1 VRADIVKRFTDL
13 GDPTL
18 LLLGGLAMFFYLW
31 IDDGRR
37 AVAGAWAT
45 SLGLCIALTIAS
57 KLLFYLHG
65 WSQHG
70 PLRLYSPSGHVAIAT
85 AFYGNCAMLLATGH
99 GKTFSLAVFG
109 GTAVLIAFLAVSRML
124 LGLHS
129 APEIAVALAIG
140 LASLSPFH
148 LSLATRPIV
157 LRAGQ
162 PIALLVLIGVVRVS
176 NVDGEAL
183 VAHLARNIASMGAE
197 SPIASA
203 ARTLGIADD

>member
-1 VRADIVKRFTDL
+1 
-13 GDPTL
+13 
-18 LLLGGLAMFFYLW
+18 
-31 IDDGRR
+31 
-37 AVAGAWAT
+37 
-45 SLGLCIALTIAS
+45 
-57 KLLFYLHG
+57 
-65 WSQHG
+65 
-70 PLRLYSPSGHVAIAT
+70 
-85 AFYGNCAMLLATGH
+85 MLLATGH

-129 APEIAVALAIG
+129 APEIAVALVIG
-140 LASLSPFH
+140 LVSLSPFH

-157 LRAGQ
+157 VRAGQ

-197 SPIASA
+197 SPIAGA

>member
-1 VRADIVKRFTDL
+1 
-13 GDPTL
+13 
-18 LLLGGLAMFFYLW
+18 
-31 IDDGRR
+31 
-37 AVAGAWAT
+37 
-45 SLGLCIALTIAS
+45 
-57 KLLFYLHG
+57 
-65 WSQHG
+65 
-70 PLRLYSPSGHVAIAT
+70 VAIAT
-85 AFYGNCAMLLATGH
+85 AFYGNCAMLLAMGH
-99 GKTFSLAVFG
+99 GRTFGLAVFG

-129 APEIAVALAIG
+129 VPEIAVALVIG

-162 PIALLVLIGVVRVS
+162 PIALLVLIGVVRIS

-183 VAHLARNIASMGAE
+183 VAHLARDIASMGAE